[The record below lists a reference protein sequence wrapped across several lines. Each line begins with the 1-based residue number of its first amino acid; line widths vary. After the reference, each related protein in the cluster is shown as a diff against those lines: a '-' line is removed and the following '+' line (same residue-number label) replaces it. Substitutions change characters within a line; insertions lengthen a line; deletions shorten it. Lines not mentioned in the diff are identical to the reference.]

1 MTMTP
6 FVTGLII
13 YAYVAVSST
22 AVLVQFAGAEW
33 GHALAISLNAINAW
47 ALVVSG
53 LIHAV
58 DLIIKHRAAKKE
70 VQNENAV

>member
-1 MTMTP
+1 MTP

-13 YAYVAVSST
+13 YAYVAVSSA

-33 GHALAISLNAINAW
+33 GQALAISLNSVNAW

-53 LIHAV
+53 LIHAA